1 LNLVAE
7 IACTIQAFKHS
18 KIAKQSGAWGRG
30 SFLRRVH
37 GTGKTAMF
45 WDQAIETIDRAALER
60 LQLQRL
66 QETVRR
72 VAAHVPFYQKKF
84 AELGVKP
91 GDIRSLADLRR
102 LPFTTSA
109 DLRANYPTGLL
120 AVPLDDALRLHTSSG
135 TTGKPKALF
144 FSRQDVDNAAELCAR
159 SFVMTGVTKRDVFQ
173 NLMTYGMFT
182 GALVTHYGA
191 EKVGCLVI
199 PAGPGNSERQLMLMQ
214 DFRTTFL
221 HVTPSYAL
229 YLATFM
235 EGHGVDPRR
244 DLALRKAFVG
254 AEPYTE
260 ETRRKI
266 ETGLGLD
273 VYNSYGLSE
282 MNGPGVAFE
291 CEQKQGMHLW
301 EDHFIAEIIDPQT
314 GEPVREGEA
323 GELVMTTLC
332 REAMPLLRYRTRDIT
347 SFLTTLCPCGRTHR
361 RLNRI
366 AGRSD
371 DMLIV
376 RGVNIYPQQIE
387 RVLMAEPG
395 VGRNYQI
402 ALEGLDEMTIK
413 VELAEAGFEAKVEQ
427 LMKLQNHLAEKL
439 RAEILVKP
447 RVQLLPPCSLPVSDG
462 KARRVIDNRKL

>member
-1 LNLVAE
+1 
-7 IACTIQAFKHS
+7 
-18 KIAKQSGAWGRG
+18 
-30 SFLRRVH
+30 
-37 GTGKTAMF
+37 MF
-45 WDQAIETIDRAALER
+45 WNQAIETIDRATLER
-60 LQLQRL
+60 LQLERL

-72 VAAHVPFYQKKF
+72 VAACVPFYQQKF
-84 AELGVKP
+84 AEQGVKP

-120 AVPLDDALRLHTSSG
+120 AVPFDEALRLHTSSG

-159 SFVMTGVTKRDVFQ
+159 SFVATGVTRQDVFQ
-173 NLMTYGMFT
+173 NMMTYGMFT

-235 EGHGVDPRR
+235 EEHGIDPRR
-244 DLALRKAFVG
+244 DLALRRAFVG
-254 AEPYTE
+254 AEPYTL

-266 ETGLGLD
+266 EEGLGLD

-291 CEQKQGMHLW
+291 CEQKYGMHLW

-314 GEPVREGEA
+314 GEPVGEGQT

-347 SFLTTLCPCGRTHR
+347 SLITAPCPCGRTHH

-376 RGVNIYPQQIE
+376 RGVNVYPQQIE
-387 RVLMAEPG
+387 RVLMADPG

-413 VELAEAGFEAKVEQ
+413 VELAPAGFEAKVEQ

-439 RAEILVKP
+439 RTEIMVRP
-447 RVQLLPPCSLPVSDG
+447 RVQLLPPGSLPVSDG
-462 KARRVIDNRKL
+462 KARRVIDHRKL

>member
-1 LNLVAE
+1 
-7 IACTIQAFKHS
+7 
-18 KIAKQSGAWGRG
+18 
-30 SFLRRVH
+30 
-37 GTGKTAMF
+37 
-45 WDQAIETIDRAALER
+45 
-60 LQLQRL
+60 
-66 QETVRR
+66 
-72 VAAHVPFYQKKF
+72 VPFYQQKF

-91 GDIRSLADLRR
+91 GDIHSLADLRR

-120 AVPLDDALRLHTSSG
+120 AVSYDDTLRLHTSSG

-144 FSRQDVDNAAELCAR
+144 FSRQDVDNAGELCAR
-159 SFVMTGVTKRDVFQ
+159 SFVATGVTKQDVFQ
-173 NLMTYGMFT
+173 NMMTYGMFT

-235 EGHGVDPRR
+235 EEHGVDPRR
-244 DLALRKAFVG
+244 GLALRKAFVG
-254 AEPYTE
+254 AEPYTL
-260 ETRRKI
+260 ETCRKI
-266 ETGLGLD
+266 EESLGLD

-291 CEQKQGMHLW
+291 CEQKHGMHLW

-314 GEPVREGEA
+314 GETVPEGET

-347 SFLTTLCPCGRTHR
+347 SLLTTPCPCGRTHR

-376 RGVNIYPQQIE
+376 RGVNLYPQQIE

-402 ALEGLDEMTIK
+402 ALEGLDEMTVK
-413 VELAEAGFEAKVEQ
+413 VELEEAGFEAKVEQ

-439 RAEILVKP
+439 RSEILVKP
-447 RVQLLPPCSLPVSDG
+447 RVQLLPPGSLPVSDG

>member
-1 LNLVAE
+1 
-7 IACTIQAFKHS
+7 
-18 KIAKQSGAWGRG
+18 
-30 SFLRRVH
+30 
-37 GTGKTAMF
+37 MF
-45 WDQAIETIDRAALER
+45 WDQKIETLDRAALES

-66 QETVRR
+66 QDTVQRL
-72 VAAHVPFYQKKF
+72 AARVPFYQQKF
-84 AELGVKP
+84 AELGFKP
-91 GDIRSLADLRR
+91 GHIQSLADVRK

-120 AVPLDDALRLHTSSG
+120 AVPFDETLRLHTSSG

-144 FSRQDVDNAAELCAR
+144 FSRSDVSNAAELCAR

-173 NLMTYGMFT
+173 NMMTYGLFT

-199 PAGPGNSERQLMLMQ
+199 PAGPGNSERQLLLMQ
-214 DFRTTFL
+214 DFRTTVI

-229 YLATFM
+229 YFATFL
-235 EGHGVDPRR
+235 EKHGIDPRR

-266 ETGLGLD
+266 EQALGID
-273 VYNSYGLSE
+273 VYNSFGLSE

-291 CEQKQGMHLW
+291 CQHKNGMHVW
-301 EDHFIAEIIDPQT
+301 EDNFLVEIIDPQT
-314 GEPVREGEA
+314 GEPLPDGQT
-323 GELVMTTLC
+323 GELVMTTLA
-332 REAMPLLRYRTRDIT
+332 REALPLLRYRTRDIT
-347 SFLTTLCPCGRTHR
+347 SIIPEPCPCGRTHR
-361 RLNRI
+361 RFSRI
-366 AGRSD
+366 TGRSD

-387 RVLMAEPG
+387 RVLMATPG
-395 VGRNYQI
+395 IGRNYLIQ
-402 ALEGLDEMTIK
+402 LEGLDEMIIK
-413 VELAEAGFEAKVEQ
+413 VELAEAGFDGQVEHLVQ
-427 LMKLQNHLAEKL
+427 LQSRIAEKL

-447 RVQLLPPCSLPVSDG
+447 QVELVPPATLPVSEG
-462 KARRVIDNRKL
+462 KAKRVIDNRKL